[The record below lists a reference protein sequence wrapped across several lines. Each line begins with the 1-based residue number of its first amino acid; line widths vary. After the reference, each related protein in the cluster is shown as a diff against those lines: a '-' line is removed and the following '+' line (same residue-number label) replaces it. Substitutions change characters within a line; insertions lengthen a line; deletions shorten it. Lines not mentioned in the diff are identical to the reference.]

1 MYFKESIMKLKM
13 TQLRRIIR
21 ESIKDLFVTD
31 PDYTYQDGFTNR
43 HYSADTMFNKDFSG
57 NLKKA
62 QAELLPLLSDGAQ
75 VLLPHHKRS
84 KMSGDLQVYIPN
96 CTPEDEM
103 VMADYGFKEAH
114 RQDIHK
120 AYRDQTGKLFVRTVS
135 GASNY
140 ASFMD
145 S

>member
-1 MYFKESIMKLKM
+1 MRVKI

-21 ESIKDLFVTD
+21 ESIKDLFTPD
-31 PDYTYQDGFTNR
+31 PDFKYQDGFTSR
-43 HYSADTMFNKDFSG
+43 HYSPDTMFYKDLSG
-57 NLKKA
+57 NIKKA
-62 QAELLPLLSDGAQ
+62 RQELLPLLSQGAE
-75 VLLPHHKRS
+75 VLPTHHNRS

-103 VMADYGFKEAH
+103 VMTDYGFREAH

-120 AYRDQTGKLFVRTVS
+120 AYRKQTGKLFIRTVS

>member
-1 MYFKESIMKLKM
+1 MRMKL
-13 TQLRRIIR
+13 TQLRRVIR
-21 ESIKDLFVTD
+21 ESIKDLFTAD
-31 PDYTYQDGFTNR
+31 PNFTYLDGFTDR
-43 HYSADTMFNKDFSG
+43 HYGPDTTFYKDLSG
-57 NLKKA
+57 NIKKA
-62 QAELLPLLSDGAQ
+62 RQELLPLLSQGAE
-75 VLLPHHKRS
+75 VLPTHHNRS
-84 KMSGDLQVYIPN
+84 RMSGDLQVYIPN
-96 CTPEDEM
+96 CTQEDEM

-114 RQDIHK
+114 SSDIRK